1 MMGIKDRQFAP
12 LPDLSLEELVPGITR
27 TVAWRRRSTSR
38 SSGSSSPRSREERMI
53 PVKMYDRQSANV
65 SLPGAGSRGGGKG

>member
-38 SSGSSSPRSREERMI
+38 SSGSSSPRSR
-53 PVKMYDRQSANV
+53 
-65 SLPGAGSRGGGKG
+65 

>member
-12 LPDLSLEELVPGITR
+12 LPDLSLEELVPGII
-27 TVAWRRRSTSR
+27 R
-38 SSGSSSPRSREERMI
+38 SSLERGDELPDEREVDLRLQATVRVI
-53 PVKMYDRQSANV
+53 PGKMYDRQSANV